1 VYCQLGYLGD
11 CLPGRIR
18 HALEELPETLDGTYE
33 RTLQEIKSTNWE
45 LARRLFLCV
54 TVASRPL
61 RVEELAEFLAFDLEA
76 GRIPKFRKDWR
87 VENPLEA
94 VLSTCS
100 TLLALVNIEDS
111 SFIQFSHFSVKE
123 FLTSTRFAEKH
134 DIISCRYHVAM
145 TPAHTFVAQAC
156 LGILLHLDEN
166 ITTYSLKDFPL
177 AEYAA
182 EHWVE
187 HVHFEDVSE
196 HVEEGMRQLFDGS
209 KPHLAIWAWIYD
221 PTIPWKGQKR
231 FERPLPPHGSPL
243 HYATFCDLPSI
254 VKALAIE
261 HPQDVSSRGFD
272 DESTPLHLAS
282 RMGYVE
288 IARLLIEHGADVA
301 TQHHHGWTALHW
313 AARAGSMDLASLLI
327 EHGADVTIK
336 DNDGWSPFHWAVSAE
351 SVGLARLLIEHGASV
366 TARDNRWWTPLHK
379 AVEARNVDLVR
390 FLIEH
395 GAYVIAQNDVGRT
408 PLHLAIRNGSID
420 LVRLLVEHGA
430 DTTAH
435 DHHGSVRWVVD
446 EGNVDLAHLPL
457 EEDGVDLPMQY
468 GDEWIPLHLALGEE
482 RVDIAQLLVERG
494 ADVTSQN
501 EYGWTPLHRA
511 VVMKNMD
518 LARLFIEHGATATV
532 QDNEGWTAL
541 HRAVHAGNVDLA
553 RLFVEHGADMTAPD
567 YFMGWTVLH
576 SAVQAESED
585 PVRVL
590 VEHGADATTKD
601 NYGRTPLHLAVL
613 KGSTDLVRLL
623 VEHGADVIVRDDDGS
638 TLLHWAVLEGREDLA
653 RLLIEHGAQ
662 YKHARFVKALKAVLV
677 VLVFYCIATISPY

>member
-1 VYCQLGYLGD
+1 M
-11 CLPGRIR
+11 
-18 HALEELPETLDGTYE
+18 
-33 RTLQEIKSTNWE
+33 
-45 LARRLFLCV
+45 
-54 TVASRPL
+54 ASRPL

-76 GRIPKFRKDWR
+76 GPIPKFRKDWR
-87 VENPLEA
+87 VGDPLEA
-94 VLSTCS
+94 VLSACS
-100 TLLALVNIEDS
+100 TLLALVNIDDS

-123 FLTSTRFAEKH
+123 FLTSTRFAEKR
-134 DIISCRYHVAM
+134 DIISCRYHIAM
-145 TPAHTFVAQAC
+145 TTAHTFVAQAC

-166 ITTYSLKDFPL
+166 ITRDSLKDFPL

-187 HVHFEDVSE
+187 HVRFEGVSE
-196 HVEEGMRQLFDGS
+196 HAEEGMRQLFDGS
-209 KPHLAIWAWIYD
+209 KPHLAIWAWIFD
-221 PTIPWKGQKR
+221 PRIPWKGQNRLK
-231 FERPLPPHGSPL
+231 RPLPPPGSPL

-288 IARLLIEHGADVA
+288 IARLLIEHGADVT
-301 TQHHHGWTALHW
+301 TQHRHGWTALHW
-313 AARAGSMDLASLLI
+313 AVRAGSMDLASLLI
-327 EHGADVTIK
+327 EHGADVTTK
-336 DNDGWSPFHWAVSAE
+336 DNDGWSPFHWAVGAE
-351 SVGLARLLIEHGASV
+351 SVELARLLIERGASV
-366 TARDNRWWTPLHK
+366 TTRDNSCWTPLHK
-379 AVEARNVDLVR
+379 AVEARNVDLAR
-390 FLIEH
+390 LLIEH
-395 GAYVIAQNDVGRT
+395 GAYVTAQNNVGRT

-420 LVRLLVEHGA
+420 LVRLLVKHGA

-435 DHHGSVRWVVD
+435 DHHRSMHRAVD
-446 EGNVDLAHLPL
+446 EGGVDLPHSLL
-457 EEDGVDLPMQY
+457 EEDDVDLPMQY

-482 RVDIAQLLVERG
+482 RVDIAQLLVEHG
-494 ADVTSQN
+494 ADVALQN
-501 EYGWTPLHRA
+501 EYGWSPLHRA
-511 VVMKNMD
+511 VVMQNID

-553 RLFVEHGADMTAPD
+553 RLFIEHGADVTAPN
-567 YFMGWTVLH
+567 YFMGWTALH

-585 PVRVL
+585 LVRIL

-601 NYGRTPLHLAVL
+601 KYGRTPLHLAVL

-623 VEHGADVIVRDDDGS
+623 IEHGADVIVRDNGS
-638 TLLHWAVLEGREDLA
+638 TLLHWAVQEGREDLA

-662 YKHARFVKALKAVLV
+662 HKHGSFVKALKVVLV
-677 VLVFYCIATISPY
+677 VLVFYCMVTISPY